1 MGYDIY
7 GNNLASGH
15 CEVHPHINEPY
26 PCSLC
31 YAESQQ
37 NDMYSKQQ
45 SQQDQ
50 EEAEY
55 YAAMERAHYEEIAKK
70 NNWLYRVLCY
80 VALNV
85 NCFNDWL
92 QKYKE
97 KMFNR
102 TMSKGY

>member
-15 CEVHPHINEPY
+15 CEVHPHVAEQY

-31 YAESQQ
+31 YAESEQQ
-37 NDMYSKQQ
+37 RHYQYQQKQT
-45 SQQDQ
+45 DPR
-50 EEAEY
+50 EAEY
-55 YAAMERAHYEEIAKK
+55 YAEMERAHYEEIAKK

-80 VALNV
+80 VAINV

-97 KMFNR
+97 KVFNR